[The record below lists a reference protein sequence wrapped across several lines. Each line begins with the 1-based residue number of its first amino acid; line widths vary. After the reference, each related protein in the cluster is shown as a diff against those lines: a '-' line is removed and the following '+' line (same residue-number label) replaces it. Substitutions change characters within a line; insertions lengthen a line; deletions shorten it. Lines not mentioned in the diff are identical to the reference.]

1 MASFN
6 DNRVITLDFRQL
18 SSNLTIDIYKL
29 LIAVD
34 EIKAKVVEEQSEDIL
49 WSLAGKC
56 VACILLEVYPG

>member
-34 EIKAKVVEEQSEDIL
+34 EIKAKVVEEQAENMT
-49 WSLAGKC
+49 
-56 VACILLEVYPG
+56 

>member
-34 EIKAKVVEEQSEDIL
+34 EIKAKVVEEQSEDM

>member
-34 EIKAKVVEEQSEDIL
+34 EIKAEVVEEQSEDMWL
-49 WSLAGKC
+49 LAGKC
-56 VACILLEVYPG
+56 VACILREVYPG